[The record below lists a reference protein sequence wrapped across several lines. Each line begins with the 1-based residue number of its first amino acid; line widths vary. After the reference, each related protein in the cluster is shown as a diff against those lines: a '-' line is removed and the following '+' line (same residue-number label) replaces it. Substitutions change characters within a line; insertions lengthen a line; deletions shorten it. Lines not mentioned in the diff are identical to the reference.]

1 MAAQMDVQ
9 GLVSALCHARPKI
22 KFDLSGSSVE
32 DQSVKI
38 KENESL
44 DQSASQRT
52 NATLRVWN
60 TDGRVGVVQITSL
73 DQSELLTAID
83 VALESAALGPEDN
96 LPELPCAADAE
107 LLPESSIRSGTT
119 KSAPLTELSDALLTA
134 VRELKGMHVDITG
147 VPYNAISQRRIE
159 RFYTNSDGL
168 IRKQSGGSVSTY
180 LYARGQAQGHKPR
193 AAGHWGQASSL
204 QDLKLDYVRKTAG
217 DLLISHL
224 RPIKIPSGQYP
235 IVFSGHAFLDLLD
248 AFSNLFSA
256 QNILDKQS
264 LHTRESLGTLVA
276 SPLLSVCDDPLH
288 PLNVNPALF
297 DGEGTAVRR
306 TVLLEHGSLTGLWH
320 HSVTAQAFAAGKTG
334 HARVG
339 AKMSVG
345 PWFYNVAS
353 GDGLGTAA
361 DDCIWIDELE
371 ALHAGVN
378 PLQGSFSL
386 PFLGYR
392 MRNGKKES
400 LEGVTVA
407 GDILTLLK
415 CIIAVDDK
423 QVLAS
428 SGVCPAIAVSSLSIT
443 CEG

>member
-1 MAAQMDVQ
+1 MPAQIDVQ
-9 GLVSALCHARPKI
+9 SLVNSISRARPKI
-22 KFDLSGSSVE
+22 RFDISGSGVE
-32 DQSVKI
+32 DQTVKI

-73 DQSELLTAID
+73 EQNEILTAID
-83 VALESAALGPEDN
+83 VALESAALGPADS
-96 LPELPCAADAE
+96 LPELPAAAHAE
-107 LLPESSIRSGTT
+107 SLPALSAFASSPV
-119 KSAPLTELSDALLTA
+119 PLHDLSDALLA
-134 VRELKGMHVDITG
+134 GVRQLKAMHADITG
-147 VPYNAISQRRIE
+147 VPYNAVSQRRMD
-159 RFYTNSDGL
+159 RFYANSDGL
-168 IRKQSGGSVSTY
+168 IRRQSGGSVSTY

-193 AAGHWGQASSL
+193 AAGHWDHALSL
-204 QDLKLDYVRKTAG
+204 QELNIADVAKTAG
-217 DLLISHL
+217 ELLVSHL
-224 RPIKIPSGQYP
+224 HPVKIQSGQYP
-235 IVFSGHAFLDLLD
+235 VVFSGHAFLDLLD

-264 LHTRESLGTLVA
+264 LHTKESLGTSVA
-276 SPLLSVCDDPLH
+276 SPLLSVSDDPLH

-297 DGEGTAVRR
+297 DGEGTAVRK
-306 TVLLEHGSLTGLWH
+306 TVLLDRGSLTDLWH
-320 HSVTAQAFAAGKTG
+320 HSVSAKAFNAGKTG

-345 PWFYNVAS
+345 PWFYNVAA
-353 GDGLGTAA
+353 GNGLGNAA

-392 MRNGKKES
+392 QRNGKKES

-407 GDILTLLK
+407 GDILTLLQS
-415 CIIAVDDK
+415 ITAVDDK
-423 QVLAS
+423 QERAS
-428 SGVCPAIAVSSLSIT
+428 GGVCPAIAVSSLSIT

>member
-9 GLVSALCHARPKI
+9 SLVNSIARARPEI
-22 KFDLSGSSVE
+22 RFDISGSGVE
-32 DQSVKI
+32 DQTVKI
-38 KENESL
+38 KEDESL

-73 DQSELLTAID
+73 EQNEILNAID
-83 VALESAALGPEDN
+83 VALESAALGPADS
-96 LPELPCAADAE
+96 LPELPVAVHAE
-107 LLPESSIRSGTT
+107 SLPALSASA
-119 KSAPLTELSDALLTA
+119 SAPVPLHDLSDSLLA
-134 VRELKGMHVDITG
+134 GVRQLKGMHADITG
-147 VPYNAISQRRIE
+147 VPYNAVSQRRMD
-159 RFYTNSDGL
+159 RFYANSDGL
-168 IRKQSGGSVSTY
+168 IRRQSGGSVSTY

-193 AAGHWGQASSL
+193 AAGHWNHALSL
-204 QDLKLDYVRKTAG
+204 PDLNIGDVAKTAG
-217 DLLISHL
+217 ELLVSHL
-224 RPIKIPSGQYP
+224 HPVKIQSGQYP
-235 IVFSGHAFLDLLD
+235 VVFSGHAFLDLLD
-248 AFSNLFSA
+248 AFSNLFNA
-256 QNILDKQS
+256 QNILDQQS
-264 LHTRESLGTLVA
+264 LHSKESLGTSVA
-276 SPLLSVCDDPLH
+276 SPLLSVSDDPLH
-288 PLNVNPALF
+288 PLNVSPALF

-306 TVLLEHGSLTGLWH
+306 TVLLDRGSLTGLWH
-320 HSVTAQAFAAGKTG
+320 HSVSAKVFNAGKTG

-345 PWFYNVAS
+345 PWFYNVAA
-353 GDGLGTAA
+353 GNGLGNAA

-392 MRNGKKES
+392 QRNGKRES

-407 GDILTLLK
+407 GDILTLLQS
-415 CIIAVDDK
+415 ITAVDNK
-423 QVLAS
+423 QERAS
-428 SGVCPAIAVSSLSIT
+428 GGVCPAIAVSSLSIT